1 VNDAKGHTAPARA
14 PDRSRFEL
22 YHDRLTHSWASVVVM
37 LGAVLVPLFVL
48 LDWYALPR
56 PMFHRFAM
64 ARGLCTA
71 LTFSQ
76 WVVIKLTKPSRWSFI
91 HGFVF
96 TTIVG
101 GVITWMTVELG
112 GFDSSYWPGLNLVI
126 LTNLLMPWRTP
137 HAIANSGGIIAMYV
151 VANVVWGGPF
161 QGPYVA
167 QSLYFLGSTG
177 VIAVVTA
184 SARYT
189 LIVREFNAATE
200 LVEDPVFSDCCDLFQ
215 L

>member
-1 VNDAKGHTAPARA
+1 MNDATSHTAPASA
-14 PDRSRFEL
+14 PVRSRFEL
-22 YHDRLTHSWASVVVM
+22 YHDGLTHSWASVVVM
-37 LGAVLVPLFVL
+37 LGAVLVPLFVV

-76 WVVIKLTKPSRWSFI
+76 WLVIKLTKPSRWSFL

-126 LTNLLMPWRTP
+126 LTNLLMP
-137 HAIANSGGIIAMYV
+137 
-151 VANVVWGGPF
+151 
-161 QGPYVA
+161 
-167 QSLYFLGSTG
+167 
-177 VIAVVTA
+177 
-184 SARYT
+184 
-189 LIVREFNAATE
+189 
-200 LVEDPVFSDCCDLFQ
+200 
-215 L
+215 